1 MADTAFVTRYRDSW
15 IHGFEYKTS
24 KLRSS
29 CTTEANFKGNS
40 AVFLVATSGSATY
53 TTRGVNGLIPAR
65 ADSQT
70 QNTATLT
77 EKHDLVR
84 KTGFNV
90 TNSQGDQIRM
100 MQETTMGTIN
110 RAIDDEILT
119 ALSASTTTLPVQ
131 TASLAWVKKAQA
143 KLGNNDVP
151 VEEEENMFAVVSPA
165 VIAYLEQIPEFSS
178 NDYIDMKPLVGPA
191 YKVKRWAGFN
201 WIIST
206 RISGKGTAAEIVY
219 FFHRNAIGSA
229 FNKSDIAAEADYDR
243 EQDYSWARATVY
255 SGAKLLQTGGA
266 VKASHDGSAYA

>member
-24 KLRSS
+24 LLRSS
-29 CTTEANFKGNS
+29 CTTEADFKGNS
-40 AVFLVATSGSATY
+40 AIFLVATSGSATY

-70 QNTATLT
+70 QNTCTLT

-119 ALSASTTTLPVQ
+119 ALSASTTTLGVQ
-131 TASLAWVKKAQA
+131 TASLAWVKKAQS

-151 VEEEENMFAVVSPA
+151 VEDEENMFAVVSPA
-165 VIAYLEQIPEFSS
+165 VIAYLEQIPEFAS
-178 NDYIDMKPLVGPA
+178 NDYIDTKPLVGPA
-191 YKVKRWAGFN
+191 YKIKRWAGFN

-219 FFHRNAIGSA
+219 FYHRNAIGSA
-229 FNKSDIAAEADYDR
+229 FNKSDIDAQADYDR
-243 EQDYSWARATVY
+243 EQDYSWARASVY
-255 SGAKLLQTGGA
+255 SGAKLLQNTGV
-266 VKASHDGSAYA
+266 VKATHDGSAYA